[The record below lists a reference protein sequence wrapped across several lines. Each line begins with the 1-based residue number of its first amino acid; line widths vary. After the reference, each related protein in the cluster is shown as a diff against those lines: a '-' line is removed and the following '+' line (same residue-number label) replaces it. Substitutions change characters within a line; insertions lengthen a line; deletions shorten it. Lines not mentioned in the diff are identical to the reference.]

1 MEPRNRATPGCRRA
15 PNTRKAT
22 PSLSLWREGDGP
34 GGVEDLWH
42 AWKHGVRNPGAP
54 ASGLVNNRQVRTVNL
69 RDTTVRHGGRESDRS
84 RVPRKPANKGCPKE
98 PAEEVEG
105 RERAKGNA
113 VEHTRGRTQ
122 GREPLSHVLD
132 GVRQAPSDVCALSP
146 KARARCGSAARRD
159 LCGGRAE
166 PKS

>member
-105 RERAKGNA
+105 RERAKGNVA
-113 VEHTRGRTQ
+113 SKPGAGHSAGASCHMR
-122 GREPLSHVLD
+122 
-132 GVRQAPSDVCALSP
+132 
-146 KARARCGSAARRD
+146 SAAYVW
-159 LCGGRAE
+159 
-166 PKS
+166 